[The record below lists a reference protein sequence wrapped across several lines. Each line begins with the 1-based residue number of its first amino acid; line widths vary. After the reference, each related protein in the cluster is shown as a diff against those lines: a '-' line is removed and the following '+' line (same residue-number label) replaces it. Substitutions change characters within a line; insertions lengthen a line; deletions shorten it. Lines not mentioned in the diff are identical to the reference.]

1 MFNLKAKVMKQPFQA
16 SPAKPRGF
24 ERGDET
30 GERLINWIS
39 YTQNKLITVFLLNQ
53 YQTRFVHTLSANLAV
68 PFSSNTP
75 PSSGAFIRRTE
86 VHPLAVVLAKQ
97 TSGLDFC
104 QLELREN
111 CK

>member
-1 MFNLKAKVMKQPFQA
+1 MALK
-16 SPAKPRGF
+16 G
-24 ERGDET
+24 GNET
-30 GERLINWIS
+30 GARLVNWIS
-39 YTQNKLITVFLLNQ
+39 YTQNKLITVFLLSQ
-53 YQTRFVHTLSANLAV
+53 YQTRSVHTISANLAV

-75 PSSGAFIRRTE
+75 PSSGAFILMIE
-86 VHPLAVVLAKQ
+86 VHPFAVVLAKQ